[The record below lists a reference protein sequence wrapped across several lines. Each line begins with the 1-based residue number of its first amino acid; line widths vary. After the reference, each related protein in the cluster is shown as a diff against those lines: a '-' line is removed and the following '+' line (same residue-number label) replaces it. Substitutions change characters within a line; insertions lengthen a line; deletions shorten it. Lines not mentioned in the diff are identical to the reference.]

1 VAPADGQ
8 GDPTSAQPLVAG
20 PPPGAPDGVVGV
32 APDATL
38 ISIRQSSGAFS
49 PAHPTQ
55 EEQEQHRKAGDV
67 LSLAKAIRTAA
78 DLGAKVINVS
88 LASCTNAAAPVNQ
101 DPLGAA
107 VHYAAVEKDAM
118 IVAAAGNRNDPLQ
131 KDCGQN
137 PAFNPLTPPDP
148 QNPDNPANRDW
159 ASVRTIVSPAWFSEY
174 VLSVGAVSPEGVPM
188 PDSINGPWVGVA
200 GPGSRIM
207 GLASSNGAAVN
218 ASPGNDPGTGEGI
231 WGTSFSAAY
240 VSGIAALVRAKF
252 PDLTAHQVIRRI
264 KESAHN
270 PAHGVDN
277 QVGYGVVDPV
287 AALTYDI
294 PPGDPRPVERLTT
307 NLYVPPSPPGPDM
320 RPRNVA
326 VLGVV
331 AVVVVAAIFAGVVA
345 IRRRLS

>member
-1 VAPADGQ
+1 
-8 GDPTSAQPLVAG
+8 
-20 PPPGAPDGVVGV
+20 
-32 APDATL
+32 
-38 ISIRQSSGAFS
+38 
-49 PAHPTQ
+49 
-55 EEQEQHRKAGDV
+55 
-67 LSLAKAIRTAA
+67 
-78 DLGAKVINVS
+78 
-88 LASCTNAAAPVNQ
+88 
-101 DPLGAA
+101 
-107 VHYAAVEKDAM
+107 M
-118 IVAAAGNRNDPLQ
+118 
-131 KDCGQN
+131 
-137 PAFNPLTPPDP
+137 
-148 QNPDNPANRDW
+148 
-159 ASVRTIVSPAWFSEY
+159 RTIVSPAWFSDY
-174 VLSVGAVSPEGVPM
+174 VLSVGAVTPEGVPM

-294 PPGDPRPVERLTT
+294 PAGRSPARRAPDHEPVRAPAAARPG
-307 NLYVPPSPPGPDM
+307 Y
-320 RPRNVA
+320 
-326 VLGVV
+326 
-331 AVVVVAAIFAGVVA
+331 AAPQRRGTGRGRSSRGGRDLAGVVA